1 MTLNPWRLRL
11 LSQLDALGTVRAV
24 AQAAN
29 LSASSVSQ
37 QLAVLESET
46 RTQLLERTGRRVRLT
61 SAGLILARRAR
72 SILDQMDAVEAEL
85 RGLADE
91 PSGLIRLGA
100 FQSSIHTLAVPAI
113 ARLHHPHLQV
123 ELVELEPHASMPA
136 LLAGEV
142 DVIIT
147 TTDFVE
153 LPVPRDIDV
162 VPLGEDPIVLLSP
175 PGQPKNDLAACKDE
189 PWAFDVPGSYMANLA
204 TRLCRQ
210 AGFEPR
216 VVGRFSNYMLTLKHV
231 EAGLAV
237 AVLPAL
243 AVDRRFEVVTK
254 ELPVTR
260 RITAAVRRDS
270 RAAITVVLDAL
281 HTSVAVG
288 REVIR

>member
-37 QLAVLESET
+37 QLAVLENET

-85 RGLADE
+85 RGLNEE
-91 PSGLIRLGA
+91 PSGRVRLGA

-113 ARLHHPHLQV
+113 QRLDHPHLGV

-153 LPVPRDIDV
+153 LPVPPDIDV
-162 VPLGEDPIVLLSP
+162 VPLAEDPIVLLSP
-175 PGQPKNDLAACKDE
+175 PGQPKSDLKACKDE

-216 VVGRFSNYMLTLKHV
+216 VVARFSNYMLTLQHV

-243 AVDRRFEVVTK
+243 AVDRRFDVVTR

-281 HTSVAVG
+281 HTRSLPEG
-288 REVIR
+288 R

>member
-46 RTQLLERTGRRVRLT
+46 RTQLIERTGRRVRLT

-85 RGLADE
+85 RGLNEE
-91 PSGLIRLGA
+91 PSGLVRLGA
-100 FQSSIHTLAVPAI
+100 FQSAIHTLAVPAI
-113 ARLHHPHLQV
+113 GHLGHPHLQV

-153 LPVPRDIDV
+153 LPVPGDIDV

-175 PGQPKNDLAACKDE
+175 PGQPKTDLKACKDE
-189 PWAFDVPGSYMANLA
+189 PWAFDIPGSYMANLA

-216 VVGRFSNYMLTLKHV
+216 VAGRFSNYMLTLKHV

-243 AVDRRFEVVTK
+243 AVDPRFDVARK

-260 RITAAVRRDS
+260 KITAAARRDA

-281 HTSVAVG
+281 HTRS
-288 REVIR
+288 RSDER

>member
-1 MTLNPWRLRL
+1 MTLNPWRLKL

-37 QLAVLESET
+37 QLAVLEAET

-72 SILDQMDAVEAEL
+72 SILDHMDAVEAEL
-85 RGLADE
+85 RGLDEE
-91 PSGLIRLGA
+91 PSGRVRLGG

-113 ARLHHPHLQV
+113 QNLGHPHLDV

-153 LPVPRDIDV
+153 LPVPEDVDV
-162 VPLGEDPIVLLSP
+162 VPLGQDPVVLVTP
-175 PGQPKNDLAACKDE
+175 PNHPATDVGHCKDE
-189 PWAFDVPGSYMANLA
+189 PWAFDIPGSYMASLA
-204 TRLCRQ
+204 TRLCRE
-210 AGFEPR
+210 AGFEPKI
-216 VVGRFSNYMLTLKHV
+216 VGRFSNYMLTLKHV

-243 AVDRRFEVVTK
+243 AVDPRFDVATK

-260 RITAAVRRDS
+260 RIAAAVRRDS

-281 HTSVAVG
+281 HTRSLDG
-288 REVIR
+288 R

>member
-46 RTQLLERTGRRVRLT
+46 RTQLIERTGRRVRLT
-61 SAGLILARRAR
+61 SAGVILARRAR

-85 RGLADE
+85 RGLNDE
-91 PSGLIRLGA
+91 PSGRIRLGA
-100 FQSSIHTLAVPAI
+100 FQSSVHTLVVPAVQT
-113 ARLHHPHLQV
+113 LVHPHLDV
-123 ELVELEPHASMPA
+123 EIVELEPHASMPA

-153 LPVPRDIDV
+153 LPVPGDIDV

-175 PGQPKNDLAACKDE
+175 PGRPKHDLAACADE
-189 PWAFDVPGSYMANLA
+189 PWAFDIPGSYMANLA

-210 AGFEPR
+210 AGFEPG

-243 AVDRRFEVVTK
+243 AVDPRFDVVAK

-260 RITAAVRRDS
+260 RITAAVRRDP

-281 HTSVAVG
+281 HTRSVPG
-288 REVIR
+288 CGHS

>member
-1 MTLNPWRLRL
+1 MTLNPYRLRL

-29 LSASSVSQ
+29 LSPSSVSQ
-37 QLAVLESET
+37 QLAVLEAET

-72 SILDQMDAVEAEL
+72 SLLDQMDAVEAEL
-85 RGLADE
+85 RDLSGE
-91 PSGLIRLGA
+91 PSGRVRLGG
-100 FQSSIHTLAVPAI
+100 FQSAIHTLAVPALQ
-113 ARLHHPHLQV
+113 ALRHPHLQV

-153 LPVPRDIDV
+153 LPVPRDVDV
-162 VPLGEDPIVLLSP
+162 VPLGADPVLLLSP
-175 PGQPKNDLAACKDE
+175 PDQPKNDLAACADE

-216 VVGRFSNYMLTLKHV
+216 VVGRFSNYMLTLEHV

-243 AVDRRFEVVTK
+243 AVDRRFHVHTK

-260 RITAAVRRDS
+260 RITAAARRGS
-270 RAAITVVLDAL
+270 RAATTVVLDAL
-281 HTSVAVG
+281 HARSQAG
-288 REVIR
+288 DR

>member
-46 RTQLLERTGRRVRLT
+46 RTQLIERTGRRVRLT

-85 RGLADE
+85 RGLNDE

-113 ARLHHPHLQV
+113 QALRHPHLDV
-123 ELVELEPHASMPA
+123 EIVELEPHASMPA

-153 LPVPRDIDV
+153 LPVPGDIDV
-162 VPLGEDPIVLLSP
+162 VPLGQDPIVLVTP
-175 PGQPKNDLAACKDE
+175 PNHPAADIAACKDE
-189 PWAFDVPGSYMANLA
+189 PWAFDIPGSYMAKLA

-210 AGFEPR
+210 SGFEPR

-243 AVDRRFEVVTK
+243 AVDRRFDVVTR

-281 HTSVAVG
+281 HARSQSDE
-288 REVIR
+288 R

>member
-1 MTLNPWRLRL
+1 MTLNPWRLKL

-72 SILDQMDAVEAEL
+72 SILDHMDAVEAEL
-85 RGLADE
+85 RGLNEE
-91 PSGLIRLGA
+91 PSGRVRLGG

-113 ARLHHPHLQV
+113 QHLNHPHLDV

-153 LPVPRDIDV
+153 LPVPEDVDV
-162 VPLGEDPIVLLSP
+162 VPLGQDPVVLVTPPNHPAGGLS
-175 PGQPKNDLAACKDE
+175 QCKDE
-189 PWAFDVPGSYMANLA
+189 PWAFDIPGSYMASLA
-204 TRLCRQ
+204 TRLCRE
-210 AGFEPR
+210 AGFEPKI
-216 VVGRFSNYMLTLKHV
+216 VGRFSNYMLTLKHV

-243 AVDRRFEVVTK
+243 AVDPRFDVATK

-281 HTSVAVG
+281 HTRSLDG
-288 REVIR
+288 R